1 MIQSLQLTLTNTSIA
16 VTKTWLF
23 VVAVITIYTAASM
36 FVGFP
41 VRMLCINWIILY
53 LRWNLGIILVY
64 KNRFNFNFNFL
75 FNFFMKII
83 ATSKFAVLISLAGMF
98 SSKPEQNSFMFPSIT
113 ATRST
118 TWPHSIS
125 QSKWTHSC
133 LNELNMKCGC
143 LKIWNFSWSVQLDI
157 TKERNST
164 SISNHVLYIVYCINT
179 IGLNWQEKSTLS
191 MIEKK
196 GPQSTNKIV
205 KHVGN
210 MAQDEKQFLN

>member
-1 MIQSLQLTLTNTSIA
+1 
-16 VTKTWLF
+16 
-23 VVAVITIYTAASM
+23 M

-113 ATRST
+113 TTRST

-133 LNELNMKCGC
+133 LKWIEYEMWLLEDMEFLLKCATWYH
-143 LKIWNFSWSVQLDI
+143 K
-157 TKERNST
+157 R
-164 SISNHVLYIVYCINT
+164 SNHVLYIVYCINT

>member
-1 MIQSLQLTLTNTSIA
+1 MVICSSCDYNIVQQL
-16 VTKTWLF
+16 
-23 VVAVITIYTAASM
+23 
-36 FVGFP
+36 VGFP

-53 LRWNLGIILVY
+53 FRWNLGIILVY

-133 LNELNMKCGC
+133 FKWIEYEMWLLEDMEFLLKCVTWYHKRKKFYIHKQPCIIYC
-143 LKIWNFSWSVQLDI
+143 L
-157 TKERNST
+157 
-164 SISNHVLYIVYCINT
+164 LY
-179 IGLNWQEKSTLS
+179 
-191 MIEKK
+191 
-196 GPQSTNKIV
+196 
-205 KHVGN
+205 KHH
-210 MAQDEKQFLN
+210 KP

>member
-1 MIQSLQLTLTNTSIA
+1 MYIKTDLISISIFFLTFSWRLSRHPSLLFLSHLQGCSLQSLNRIPSCSPPLPPLDPQPGHTVL
-16 VTKTWLF
+16 
-23 VVAVITIYTAASM
+23 
-36 FVGFP
+36 
-41 VRMLCINWIILY
+41 VRVSGLIL
-53 LRWNLGIILVY
+53 
-64 KNRFNFNFNFL
+64 
-75 FNFFMKII
+75 
-83 ATSKFAVLISLAGMF
+83 A
-98 SSKPEQNSFMFPSIT
+98 
-113 ATRST
+113 
-118 TWPHSIS
+118 
-125 QSKWTHSC
+125 
-133 LNELNMKCGC
+133 LNELNMECGC

>member
-1 MIQSLQLTLTNTSIA
+1 M
-16 VTKTWLF
+16 TKTWLF
-23 VVAVITIYTAASM
+23 VVAVITIYKAASM

-113 ATRST
+113 TTRST

-133 LNELNMKCGC
+133 LNMKCVWNVVAWRYGISLEVCNLISQKKQPCIIYC
-143 LKIWNFSWSVQLDI
+143 L
-157 TKERNST
+157 
-164 SISNHVLYIVYCINT
+164 LY
-179 IGLNWQEKSTLS
+179 
-191 MIEKK
+191 
-196 GPQSTNKIV
+196 
-205 KHVGN
+205 KHHRP
-210 MAQDEKQFLN
+210 